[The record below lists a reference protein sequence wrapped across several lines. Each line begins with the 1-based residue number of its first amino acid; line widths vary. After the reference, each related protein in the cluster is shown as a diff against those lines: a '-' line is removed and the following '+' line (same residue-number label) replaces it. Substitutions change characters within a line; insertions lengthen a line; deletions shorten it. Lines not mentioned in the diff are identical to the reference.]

1 MDIGTF
7 RGILT
12 GILLIAFLGLV
23 AWAYSSRRKR
33 EFDQAAQLPFAD
45 DDEQPNRDRTAERQ
59 ADSREDRG
67 EKNLMML
74 FV

>member
-1 MDIGTF
+1 MF
-7 RGILT
+7 RRIAV
-12 GILLIAFLGLV
+12 LLVVAFLGLV

-67 EKNLMML
+67 EKNT
-74 FV
+74 